1 MKIFSSIGKWIS
13 AHKAISVS
21 VAAVLVAAAV
31 GAVLLF
37 ALKPA
42 VSDPVPITAEITPT
56 AADVNGVFT
65 ESQFLIAG
73 ERFADADDLRSQ
85 LSAGVETPFELQ
97 KTEQG
102 NYLLTFDEPLKP
114 DAMLTFMIDDGKGND
129 RSYAFQTRS

>member
-13 AHKAISVS
+13 THKAISVS
-21 VAAVLVAAAV
+21 VAAALVAVTV

-73 ERFADADDLRSQ
+73 ERFADVDDRRNKAWTDLYLARGDD
-85 LSAGVETPFELQ
+85 AGRH
-97 KTEQG
+97 G
-102 NYLLTFDEPLKP
+102 
-114 DAMLTFMIDDGKGND
+114 
-129 RSYAFQTRS
+129 RW